1 MGRRKS
7 ASSEY
12 PKVTRSICFVG
23 EDGYKILNFYDE
35 EGKKYEYGK
44 SGLVIDLLK
53 LYKEAIEVYGRESII
68 LKLRMM
74 IERDKNNIEREE

>member
-7 ASSEY
+7 TSSEY

-23 EDGYKILNFYDE
+23 EDGYKILSFYDE

-53 LYKEAIEVYGRESII
+53 LYKEAIEVYGKECIM
-68 LKLRMM
+68 LKLRM
-74 IERDKNNIEREE
+74 ILERDKNNMERED